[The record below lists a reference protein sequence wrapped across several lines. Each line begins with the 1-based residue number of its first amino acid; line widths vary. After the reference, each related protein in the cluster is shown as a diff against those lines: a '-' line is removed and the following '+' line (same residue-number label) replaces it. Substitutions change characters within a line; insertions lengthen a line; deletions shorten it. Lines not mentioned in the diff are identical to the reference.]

1 MSFLIINNTKIP
13 APDVGTNL
21 TVATN
26 VDAGKNANGTFVGQK
41 VGRDQYKIDSL
52 QWSFLTASEW
62 SSILRLFDNFRVM
75 ARFPDMVNNR
85 FITLMLYPGN
95 RSAVPIEWDDEG
107 GPTMYNSCKVN
118 LRDCGEL

>member
-1 MSFLIINNTKIP
+1 MSFLIINNTEVP
-13 APDVGTNL
+13 APDVGATL

-52 QWSFLTASEW
+52 QWSFLTATEW
-62 SSILRLFDNFRVM
+62 STILRLFDDFRVV

-85 FITLMLYPGN
+85 FTTLILYPGY
-95 RSAVPIEWDDEG
+95 P
-107 GPTMYNSCKVN
+107 Y
-118 LRDCGEL
+118 

>member
-1 MSFLIINNTKIP
+1 MSFLIINNTEVP
-13 APDVGTNL
+13 APDVGATL

-52 QWSFLTASEW
+52 QWSFLTATEW
-62 SSILRLFDNFRVM
+62 STILRLFDDFRVV

-85 FITLMLYPGN
+85 FTTLILYPGN
-95 RSAVPIEWDDEG
+95 RTAIPIEWDDEG
-107 GPTMYNSCKVN
+107 LPTMYKSCKVN
-118 LRDCGEL
+118 LIDCGEL